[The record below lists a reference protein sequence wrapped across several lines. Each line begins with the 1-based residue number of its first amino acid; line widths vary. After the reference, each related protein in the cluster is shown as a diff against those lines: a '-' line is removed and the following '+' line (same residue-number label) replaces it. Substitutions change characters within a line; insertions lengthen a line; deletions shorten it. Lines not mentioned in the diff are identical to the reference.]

1 MKFEDLDKIFQ
12 NYVKEVVKRNPD
24 RYADHEKLEDDL
36 GKLFDKF
43 CVTRI
48 VSLGKIT
55 PIEYAAELRKNGEI
69 EDYVAH
75 CLNNN
80 IEISDIIT
88 DELEKESSA
97 VDFLNG
103 LLYESN
109 SDAGLYA
116 VTVLAEIGGGE
127 VTDIFIKLLTNGQIK
142 DEIKSVAYAY
152 LSDGVA
158 DVADKILEIINTL
171 PENEQGILVEV
182 LSNFKG
188 RKEIFYWLITMLQR
202 ADDVPLYA
210 GLLGSY
216 GDAAA
221 VDILKSFAVENDIN
235 YMEYVEIRN
244 AVEELGGDMDG
255 VEKDF
260 ADDPYYKYMNG
271 GSVENSDGQNSDNQ

>member
-12 NYVKEVVKRNPD
+12 NYVKEIVKRNPD

-43 CVTRI
+43 CNTRI
-48 VSLGKIT
+48 ASLGKIT
-55 PIEYAAELRKNGEI
+55 PGEYASELRKNGEI
-69 EDYVAH
+69 DDYVAH

-80 IEISDIIT
+80 IEVSDIIT
-88 DELEKESSA
+88 DELEKETAA
-97 VDFLNG
+97 VEFLNG

-127 VTDIFIKLLTNGQIK
+127 VTDIFISLLTNSGIK
-142 DEIKSVAYAY
+142 DEIKSVAYGY
-152 LSDGVA
+152 LSEGVSDA
-158 DVADKILEIINTL
+158 ADKILEIINTL
-171 PENEQGILVEV
+171 PESEQGILVEV
-182 LSNFKG
+182 MSNYKG
-188 RKEIFYWLITMLQR
+188 RKDIFYWLITMFQR

-216 GDAAA
+216 GDTAA
-221 VDILKSFAVENDIN
+221 VDILKSFAVENDID

-255 VEKDF
+255 IDKDF
-260 ADDPYYKYMNG
+260 SDDPYYKYMNG
-271 GSVENSDGQNSDNQ
+271 GPGENSDGENCDRQ